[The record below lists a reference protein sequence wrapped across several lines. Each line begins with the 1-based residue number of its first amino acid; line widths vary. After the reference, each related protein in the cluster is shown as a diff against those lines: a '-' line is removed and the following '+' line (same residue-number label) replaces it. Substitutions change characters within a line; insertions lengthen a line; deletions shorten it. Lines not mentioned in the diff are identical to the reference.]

1 MPPGK
6 ENVFSQLGSLPEY
19 SVPREAGENPSMRT
33 NGETF
38 SMSPAPQIQE
48 QGHWPPSTRPHL
60 YPASPGF
67 ILAQQAKL

>member
-1 MPPGK
+1 MPPVK

>member
-1 MPPGK
+1 MPPVK
-6 ENVFSQLGSLPEY
+6 ENVFSQLSSLPEY

-48 QGHWPPSTRPHL
+48 QGHWPRSGHI
-60 YPASPGF
+60 F
-67 ILAQQAKL
+67 ILLLNLAQQAKL